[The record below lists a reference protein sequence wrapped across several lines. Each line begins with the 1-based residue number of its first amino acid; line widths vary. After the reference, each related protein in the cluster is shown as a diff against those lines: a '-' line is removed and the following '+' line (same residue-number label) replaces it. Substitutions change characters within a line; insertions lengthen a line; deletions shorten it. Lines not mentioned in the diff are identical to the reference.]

1 MRISVVANVVQNYLR
16 FIYAGR
22 QLSLLSSQEAVEKR
36 LHTLAAIRKTAH
48 IGDAEEQISSSL
60 RMARLQANIIE
71 LQQVREQSSR
81 ALALLTNKTLTQTV
95 QLLHDKINLTP
106 DIRIKEIP
114 ADLLRTRPDIRQA
127 EADVLQSAADVGL
140 AQAAL
145 YPRLTLSGSL
155 LYAYNQTENYR
166 RSGSN
171 SIPAL
176 GPIIDIPLWDWGMR
190 LANKHAKEHELQAAL
205 LGYRKAVQD
214 GVGETEDAL
223 SSLNYQNQCLQA
235 LHTAFEQQNHLRIMQ
250 QKLNQLGLSSEYDGL
265 SGKSTMLQVESEL
278 VEAEFKH
285 ASAFVTLFKALGGAP
300 LSAVSE
306 SFTTHAEGR

>member
-1 MRISVVANVVQNYLR
+1 MGAQPLWRVSQPATGWGSRCSIGSSPGARGAYFCRCKRSAKLFT

-114 ADLLRTRPDIRQA
+114 ADLLRTRPDI
-127 EADVLQSAADVGL
+127 D
-140 AQAAL
+140 
-145 YPRLTLSGSL
+145 
-155 LYAYNQTENYR
+155 
-166 RSGSN
+166 
-171 SIPAL
+171 
-176 GPIIDIPLWDWGMR
+176 
-190 LANKHAKEHELQAAL
+190 K
-205 LGYRKAVQD
+205 
-214 GVGETEDAL
+214 
-223 SSLNYQNQCLQA
+223 
-235 LHTAFEQQNHLRIMQ
+235 
-250 QKLNQLGLSSEYDGL
+250 QKLMYCNLPLMWGWLKL
-265 SGKSTMLQVESEL
+265 RFIL
-278 VEAEFKH
+278 V
-285 ASAFVTLFKALGGAP
+285 
-300 LSAVSE
+300 
-306 SFTTHAEGR
+306 

>member
-1 MRISVVANVVQNYLR
+1 MGASRRFTLRWQTFNDPVLDELVENALANNLNIAQAEQWLKTAQALNGATASSYLPHLRAGVQPVQDAAARDNYLHGSIDMVWELSLYGESANRQQAGEAVVLSAQAREQGVRISVVANVVQNYLR

-176 GPIIDIPLWDWGMR
+176 GPIIDIPLWDWGC
-190 LANKHAKEHELQAAL
+190 
-205 LGYRKAVQD
+205 V
-214 GVGETEDAL
+214 
-223 SSLNYQNQCLQA
+223 
-235 LHTAFEQQNHLRIMQ
+235 
-250 QKLNQLGLSSEYDGL
+250 
-265 SGKSTMLQVESEL
+265 
-278 VEAEFKH
+278 
-285 ASAFVTLFKALGGAP
+285 
-300 LSAVSE
+300 
-306 SFTTHAEGR
+306 

>member
-1 MRISVVANVVQNYLR
+1 MPAWGHLVDLRSRWQTFNDPVLDELVENALANNLNIAQAEQWLKTAQALNGATASSYLPHLRAGVQPVQDAAARDNYLHGSIDMVWELSLYGESANRQQAGEAVVLSAQAREQGVRISVVANVVQNYLR

-176 GPIIDIPLWDWGMR
+176 GPIIDIPLWDWGC
-190 LANKHAKEHELQAAL
+190 
-205 LGYRKAVQD
+205 V
-214 GVGETEDAL
+214 
-223 SSLNYQNQCLQA
+223 
-235 LHTAFEQQNHLRIMQ
+235 
-250 QKLNQLGLSSEYDGL
+250 
-265 SGKSTMLQVESEL
+265 
-278 VEAEFKH
+278 
-285 ASAFVTLFKALGGAP
+285 
-300 LSAVSE
+300 
-306 SFTTHAEGR
+306 

>member
-1 MRISVVANVVQNYLR
+1 MQDAAARDNYLHGSIDMVWELSLYGESANRQQAGEAVVLSAQAREQGVRISVVANVVQNYLR

-127 EADVLQSAADVGL
+127 EADVLQSAADVGWL
-140 AQAAL
+140 
-145 YPRLTLSGSL
+145 
-155 LYAYNQTENYR
+155 
-166 RSGSN
+166 
-171 SIPAL
+171 
-176 GPIIDIPLWDWGMR
+176 
-190 LANKHAKEHELQAAL
+190 K
-205 LGYRKAVQD
+205 
-214 GVGETEDAL
+214 
-223 SSLNYQNQCLQA
+223 
-235 LHTAFEQQNHLRIMQ
+235 LRFI
-250 QKLNQLGLSSEYDGL
+250 
-265 SGKSTMLQVESEL
+265 L
-278 VEAEFKH
+278 V
-285 ASAFVTLFKALGGAP
+285 
-300 LSAVSE
+300 
-306 SFTTHAEGR
+306 

>member
-1 MRISVVANVVQNYLR
+1 MPAWGHLVDLRSWWQTFNDPVLDELVENALANNLNIAQAEQWLKTAQALNGATASSYLPHLRAGVQPVQDAAARDNYLHGSIDMVWELSLYGESANRQQAGEAVVLSAQAREQGVRISVVANVVQNYLR

-171 SIPAL
+171 SIL
-176 GPIIDIPLWDWGMR
+176 PLVLSLIFHCGI
-190 LANKHAKEHELQAAL
+190 
-205 LGYRKAVQD
+205 G
-214 GVGETEDAL
+214 DA
-223 SSLNYQNQCLQA
+223 
-235 LHTAFEQQNHLRIMQ
+235 F
-250 QKLNQLGLSSEYDGL
+250 SE
-265 SGKSTMLQVESEL
+265 
-278 VEAEFKH
+278 
-285 ASAFVTLFKALGGAP
+285 
-300 LSAVSE
+300 
-306 SFTTHAEGR
+306 